1 MVLSPLTFMVGP
13 LIIFIVGSIMN
24 ARGGAPFIP
33 LPEVLRNFLGLSYVF
48 ERLTSAQHD
57 RDP

>member
-24 ARGGAPFIP
+24 VRERAPFIP
-33 LPEVLRNFLGLSYVF
+33 PPEGI
-48 ERLTSAQHD
+48 
-57 RDP
+57 